1 MSAGGGVCHAA
12 SHSPKHLIPVLH
24 PMILLSMILPIIEKI
39 HTPVI
44 DRSADIKPAIGLKLR
59 KRQADDVFIVEAR
72 RGVVIDHHAEPGA
85 MATHEIP

>member
-1 MSAGGGVCHAA
+1 
-12 SHSPKHLIPVLH
+12 
-24 PMILLSMILPIIEKI
+24 MILSSMILSFPSA
-39 HTPVI
+39 VI
-44 DRSADIKPAIGLKLR
+44 DRRAEIKSAIGLKLR